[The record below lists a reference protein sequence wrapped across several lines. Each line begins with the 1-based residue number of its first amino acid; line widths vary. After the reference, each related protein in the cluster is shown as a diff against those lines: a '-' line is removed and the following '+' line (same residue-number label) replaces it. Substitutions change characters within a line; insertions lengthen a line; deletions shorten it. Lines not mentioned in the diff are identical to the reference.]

1 MGRIVV
7 GVDGSD
13 GSRAAL
19 RWAVEEARLR
29 GDDLDVVAAWQFPV
43 YSVPAGVVWTGT
55 LDWSSL
61 AEPTER
67 MLADL
72 IADATVEGEP
82 GVTVRRTVLEGAPAP
97 VLLEA
102 AAGADLLVLG
112 ARGHG
117 GFRTLL
123 LGSVSN
129 QCAHHAPCP
138 VVIVPAERPR

>member
-7 GVDGSD
+7 GVDGSG

-19 RWAVEEARLR
+19 RWAAEEARLR
-29 GDDLDVVAAWQFPV
+29 GADLDVVAAWQFPV

-61 AEPTER
+61 AESTER
-67 MLADL
+67 MLTDL
-72 IADATVEGEP
+72 IAESAVAAEP
-82 GVTVRRTVLEGAPAP
+82 GVTVRKTVVEGAPAP

-102 AAGADLLVLG
+102 ASGADLLVLG

-117 GFRTLL
+117 GFRSLL

-129 QCAHHAPCP
+129 QCVHHAPCP
-138 VVIVPAERPR
+138 VVIVPAERP